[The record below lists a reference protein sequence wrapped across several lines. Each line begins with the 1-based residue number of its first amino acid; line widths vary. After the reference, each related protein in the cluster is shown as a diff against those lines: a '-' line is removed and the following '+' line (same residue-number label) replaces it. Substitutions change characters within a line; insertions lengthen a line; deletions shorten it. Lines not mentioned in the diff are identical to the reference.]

1 MKLLY
6 CIHQQLGKLKN
17 PTLKEL
23 GTALKQFPD
32 LSDLIQPFITDPD
45 QFPYGR
51 NVIYL
56 NEHVEVLVLNLPPH
70 VETAIHDHGQS
81 IGCAIIV
88 EGKLLNSIYRINDNQ
103 IERAAASTVQK
114 GECLYSPSGLIHK
127 MSNLQNEQMISL
139 HVYSPPLINMSNY
152 HERQV
157 SETLPD
163 FA

>member
-1 MKLLY
+1 MKLLD

-32 LSDLIQPFITDPD
+32 LSDLIQPFITEPD

-56 NEHVEVLVLNLPPH
+56 NEHIEVLVINLPGH

-81 IGCAIIV
+81 LGCAMVV
-88 EGKLLNSIYRINDNQ
+88 EGKLLNSIYRINENQ
-103 IERAAASTVQK
+103 IERAKAYVVQK
-114 GECLYSPSGLIHK
+114 GDFLISPQGLIHK
-127 MSNLQNEQMISL
+127 MSNAHTERMISL
-139 HVYSPPLINMSNY
+139 HVYSPPLFNMSNY
-152 HERQV
+152 KEQQTN
-157 SETLPD
+157 EILTD
-163 FA
+163 FV